1 MARKI
6 KSKTDNSGWTDPSKK
21 KKVRKKRKPMSE
33 EQRQAAAERLE
44 KARNARAAKNPNYG
58 QSGIHESLRDLPD
71 DAPINPKKVKK
82 WIKTQKEFVS
92 AERKNEKAGAKG
104 STNRRISHE
113 GYIRNMQRYLRDGDW
128 VDLFY
133 GEHQEKR
140 VTRICRAQAYY
151 WYGPKKGEPKFDVG
165 VYYPMLGTI
174 YSQDMYDAENGVE
187 DADVQKT
194 KKRRKRKR
202 NKRTVETKVKKRG
215 GSS

>member
-1 MARKI
+1 MAKKI

-82 WIKTQKEFVS
+82 WIKTQKEFVA
-92 AERKNEKAGAKG
+92 AERKNEKANVKGA
-104 STNRRISHE
+104 TDRRMSHE
-113 GYIRNMQRYLRDGDW
+113 AYVRNMQRYLRDGDW

-215 GSS
+215 GGS

>member
-1 MARKI
+1 MAKKI

-187 DADVQKT
+187 DADVQKP